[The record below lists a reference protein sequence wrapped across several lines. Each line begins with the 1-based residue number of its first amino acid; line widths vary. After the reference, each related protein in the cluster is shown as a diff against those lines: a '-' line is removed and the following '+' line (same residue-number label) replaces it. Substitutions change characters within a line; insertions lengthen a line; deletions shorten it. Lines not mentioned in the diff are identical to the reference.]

1 VTSGTSGS
9 KLEQVRSEVAAH
21 RHGRV
26 PRELRVRQLL
36 AVAED
41 LFAERGYAGA
51 SMDELAA
58 RAGVSKPVVYD
69 LVGAK
74 EAVFATCMTA
84 AADELAE
91 RVARSVAAAGD
102 DPAARL
108 RAGALA
114 WFEFVGERRS
124 VWDGLLATP
133 DAPVTEAI
141 DRIRERQDAWVAA
154 ELVRAAEDAGGPA
167 DGALA
172 SAVAAAMNGAFE
184 ALARWWHAHP
194 DRTAVELADLYTAL
208 LLPGLAALAL
218 PPGAGR

>member
-1 VTSGTSGS
+1 MTSDTAGS
-9 KLEQVRSEVAAH
+9 KLEQVRAEVAAH
-21 RHGRV
+21 QHGRV

-69 LVGAK
+69 LVGSK

-91 RVARSVAAAGD
+91 RVAGSVAAAGD

-141 DRIRERQDAWVAA
+141 DRIRARQDAWVAQ
-154 ELVRAAEDAGGPA
+154 ELVRAAEDAGGPS
-167 DGALA
+167 DEGLA
-172 SAVAAAMNGAFE
+172 AAVATAMNGAFE
-184 ALARWWHAHP
+184 ALARWWHANP
-194 DRTAVELADLYTAL
+194 DRTAAELADLYTAL

-218 PPGAGR
+218 PGVDG